1 MQNDLKEV
9 LSRKKF
15 QEERWNELCQ
25 KILQIE
31 TQLKKQQ
38 EVAKKAVEDATKI
51 CPRIDAK
58 R

>member
-9 LSRKKF
+9 LSRKIF
-15 QEERWNELCQ
+15 QEERLNELCQ
-25 KILQIE
+25 KIQQIE
-31 TQLKKQQ
+31 TQLHKQQ

-51 CPRIDAK
+51 CSRIDTK